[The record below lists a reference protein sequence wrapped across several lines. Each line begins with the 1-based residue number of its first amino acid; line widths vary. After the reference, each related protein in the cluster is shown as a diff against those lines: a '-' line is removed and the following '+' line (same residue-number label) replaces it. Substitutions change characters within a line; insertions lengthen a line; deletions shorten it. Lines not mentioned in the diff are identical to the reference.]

1 MPDNTINWGQG
12 TVNNTNDW
20 GGAKANSANS
30 FGAVYEN
37 SPSGDTNI
45 VGGTALS
52 ITYSASAY
60 CDGIGDTPQ
69 PTVAGNTGAGTFSS
83 TAGLTINSSTGVID
97 VDAST
102 KGATYVVTYTD
113 TDSDIATANVTLN
126 DLDNASFSYSASSY
140 TQADADPTPT
150 ITGLTGGTFSGTSG
164 LVINSTTGEIDL
176 SASTIASHTVTYS
189 TSSSGSS
196 VCPNTSTFSL
206 AVTAAYSPFQM
217 QFDTSGGKTITIPG
231 TVGSS
236 FTVDWGDGNT
246 TTETGGDIS
255 HTYDSGIATSIVS
268 IGAQGDTG
276 AFGGLRFNN
285 GGSKTDLLEIQQWG
299 SIDFITLFLGF
310 YGCSNMQI
318 TATDSPNLLLSGSG
332 SSTSFQQIFFNCTA
346 LTGNS
351 YMNNWDVSNVTN
363 MFYAFANTAFNAD
376 ISNWDVSNV
385 TSFSRCFQGCSNFN
399 QDISSWDMS
408 SVTDA
413 SFMLYYATSFDQ
425 PIGSWD
431 LTSATNLYQMLIGAS
446 SFNQNI
452 GGWSLR
458 TASTPNM
465 GYLLFGTTSMSNA
478 NSTDSVVGWANYVY
492 NNTAPFNVSLTNSNI
507 NAKFEGTR
515 SGGANF
521 ATAADAKTYLTTTA
535 GWTIN

>member
-1 MPDNTINWGQG
+1 MPDNTINWGQAS
-12 TVNNTNDW
+12 VNNTNDW
-20 GGAKANSANS
+20 GGAKTNSANS
-30 FGAVYEN
+30 FGAVYDS

-60 CDGIGDTPQ
+60 CDGIGDAPQ

-83 TAGLTINSSTGVID
+83 TAGLTINSTTGVID

-102 KGATYVVTYTD
+102 DGATYVVTYTD

-126 DLDNASFSYSASSY
+126 ALDNAAFSYSASSY
-140 TQADADPTPT
+140 SQADTDPTPT
-150 ITGLTGGTFSGTSG
+150 ITGLTGGTFSAGSG
-164 LVINSTTGEIDL
+164 LVFVDSGTNTGSSTGEIDL
-176 SASTIASHTVTYS
+176 SASTIAGYTITYN

-217 QFDTSGGKTITIPG
+217 QFEVASGVSKTITIPS

-236 FTVDWGDGNT
+236 FTVDWGDNAT
-246 TTETGGDIS
+246 TTETGGSIS
-255 HTYDSGIATSIVS
+255 HTYNDGNNTDVTNPTVS
-268 IGAQGDTG
+268 IGAIGDSG
-276 AFGGLRFNN
+276 VFGGLSFNA
-285 GGSKTDLLEIQQWG
+285 GGSATDLLEIQQWG
-299 SIDFITLFLGF
+299 SIDFIYLYKGF
-310 YGCSNMQI
+310 SGCSSMQI
-318 TATDSPNLLLSGSG
+318 TATDSPTLLLSGIG
-332 SSTSFQQIFFNCTA
+332 SSTSLQEVFFNCTA

-351 YMNNWDVSNVTN
+351 YM
-363 MFYAFANTAFNAD
+363 
-376 ISNWDVSNV
+376 SNWDVSNV
-385 TSFSRCFQGCSNFN
+385 VTFFNSFKNCTNFN
-399 QDISSWDMS
+399 IDISSWDMS
-408 SVTDA
+408 NVSNA
-413 SFMLYYATSFDQ
+413 SAMLHTATSFDQ
-425 PIGSWD
+425 PVGSWD
-431 LTSATNLYQMLIGAS
+431 LTSATTIAHMLRGTAI
-446 SFNQNI
+446 NQNL

-465 GYLLFGTTSMSNA
+465 TYFLFSTASMSNP
-478 NSTDSVVGWANYVY
+478 NITDSVVGWANYVY
-492 NNTAPFNVSLTNSNI
+492 NNTAPFNVSCVGNSI
-507 NAKFEGTR
+507 NSRFDGTR